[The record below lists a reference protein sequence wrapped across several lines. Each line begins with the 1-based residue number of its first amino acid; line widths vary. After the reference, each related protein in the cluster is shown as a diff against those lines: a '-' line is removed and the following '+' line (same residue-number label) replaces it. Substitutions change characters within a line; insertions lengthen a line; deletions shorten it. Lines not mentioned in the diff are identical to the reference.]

1 MGKRNL
7 EALRQKHQSKFK
19 KAQTKK
25 PADSQPSFLSKWTT
39 KEDQDIKPSAGLQ
52 EAQGGAEENQ
62 AHPSGLSRPKVVFPI
77 DSSSNEP
84 SAVSSI
90 EDKNGYEAKT
100 SPQDQPVFS
109 EQLEGARQVK
119 EPLSLLSQN
128 LLELKQRELKRLISS
143 LESLKAKKQNQVL
156 RGNQASQPMS
166 GLVTE
171 AKQTKL
177 SPRISSNELARE
189 IDKVEFKKKKLGFF
203 SKIWVMVL
211 SSLGIMAFLADA
223 GRAWL
228 EMEKVK
234 DKEKAAD
241 ISLMLDSYRKDQ
253 DLKSDNRPEWIA
265 KKEEYQF
272 HISYDDVT
280 SLFSDFTSSVPNLTK
295 VDEVVAKLGK
305 AESGR
310 KTTNQNNLIKTID
323 LNYSQAGTEAKVS
336 LSFQSYFGP
345 SETPKLQSLKCAHLS
360 SAQLSNR
367 NAQLTRQDL
376 AGIENGK
383 TYQEIVS
390 QLGLPER
397 LDWNGGILGNATLSI
412 YYRLE
417 DGQEAGFS
425 FENNKSQSYQL
436 TDSSG
441 LGNEAG
447 DAGAQ

>member
-25 PADSQPSFLSKWTT
+25 PANSQPSFLSKWKT
-39 KEDQDIKPSAGLQ
+39 KEDKHIKPSAGLQ
-52 EAQGGAEENQ
+52 EAQGRPEENQ
-62 AHPSGLSRPKVVFPI
+62 PRPSVSSPSKVAFPI
-77 DSSSNEP
+77 ESSSNEL

-90 EDKNGYEAKT
+90 EDKTGYGAKP

-109 EQLEGARQVK
+109 EQLEGAQQVK

-156 RGNQASQPMS
+156 GGNQASQPVS
-166 GLVTE
+166 GLVE
-171 AKQTKL
+171 PKQTKL

-189 IDKVEFKKKKLGFF
+189 IDKVEFKKKKLGIF
-203 SKIWVMVL
+203 SKIWVVIL
-211 SSLGIMAFLADA
+211 FVLGIIASMYDIVEQWKKNDDLK
-223 GRAWL
+223 R
-228 EMEKVK
+228 ME
-234 DKEKAAD
+234 EAAA
-241 ISLMLDSYRKDQ
+241 ISRMLDSYIKDQ
-253 DLKSDNRPEWIA
+253 DLKSANRPEWIA
-265 KKEEYQF
+265 KKEKYQF

-305 AESGR
+305 AESG
-310 KTTNQNNLIKTID
+310 KEIDQDDPIKTID
-323 LNYSQAGTEAKVS
+323 LDYSQAGTEAKVS
-336 LSFQSYFGP
+336 LSFKSHFGS

-360 SAQLSNR
+360 SAHLPNR
-367 NAQLTRQDL
+367 NAQLTRQEL
-376 AGIENGK
+376 TGIEKGK

-397 LDWNGGILGNATLSI
+397 LDWNGGIFGNATLSI

-417 DGQEAGFS
+417 DGQEVGFS

-436 TDSSG
+436 TESSG

-447 DAGAQ
+447 DTGAQ

>member
-19 KAQTKK
+19 KSQTKK
-25 PADSQPSFLSKWTT
+25 PANSQPFFLSKWKT
-39 KEDQDIKPSAGLQ
+39 KGDQHIKSSTGLQ
-52 EAQGGAEENQ
+52 EAQGSPEENQ
-62 AHPSGLSRPKVVFPI
+62 ARPSVSSPSKVAFPI
-77 DSSSNEP
+77 ESSSNEP

-109 EQLEGARQVK
+109 EQLAGVQQVK

-143 LESLKAKKQNQVL
+143 LESLKAKKQNQVF
-156 RGNQASQPMS
+156 RGNQVSQSMS
-166 GLVTE
+166 GLITE

-189 IDKVEFKKKKLGFF
+189 IDKVEFKKKKLGIF
-203 SKIWVMVL
+203 SKIWMVIL
-211 SSLGIMAFLADA
+211 FVLGIIASMYSIVEQWKKNDDLK
-223 GRAWL
+223 R
-228 EMEKVK
+228 ME
-234 DKEKAAD
+234 EAAA
-241 ISLMLDSYRKDQ
+241 ISRMLDSYIKDQ
-253 DLKSDNRPEWIA
+253 DLKSANRPEWIA
-265 KKEEYQF
+265 KKEKYQF

-280 SLFSDFTSSVPNLTK
+280 SLFSDFTSSVPNLTT

-305 AESGR
+305 AESG
-310 KTTNQNNLIKTID
+310 KEIDQDDPIKTID
-323 LNYSQAGTEAKVS
+323 LDYSQAGTEAKVS
-336 LSFQSYFGP
+336 LSFKSHFGS

-360 SAQLSNR
+360 SAHLPNR
-367 NAQLTRQDL
+367 NAQLTRQEL
-376 AGIENGK
+376 TGIEKGK

-397 LDWNGGILGNATLSI
+397 LDWNGGIFGNATLSI

-417 DGQEAGFS
+417 DGQEVGFS

-436 TDSSG
+436 TESSG

-447 DAGAQ
+447 DTGAQ

>member
-25 PADSQPSFLSKWTT
+25 KADNQPSFLSKWKT
-39 KEDQDIKPSAGLQ
+39 KEDQDIKPSAGFQ

-62 AHPSGLSRPKVVFPI
+62 ARPSGSSPSKEVFPI
-77 DSSSNEP
+77 ESSSNEP

-90 EDKNGYEAKT
+90 EDKNGYGAKP

-109 EQLEGARQVK
+109 EQLEGAQQVK

-143 LESLKAKKQNQVL
+143 LESLKANKQNQVL
-156 RGNQASQPMS
+156 GGNQASQPVS
-166 GLVTE
+166 DLVTE
-171 AKQTKL
+171 PKQTKL
-177 SPRISSNELARE
+177 SPRISSNKLARE

-280 SLFSDFTSSVPNLTK
+280 SLFSDFTSSVPNLTT

-305 AESGR
+305 AESG
-310 KTTNQNNLIKTID
+310 KEMEQGDLIKTIALD
-323 LNYSQAGTEAKVS
+323 YSQAGTEAKVN
-336 LSFQSYFGP
+336 LSFKSYFGP
-345 SETPKLQSLKCAHLS
+345 SETPKFQSLKCAHLS
-360 SAQLSNR
+360 SAHLPNR
-367 NAQLTRQDL
+367 NAQLTRQEL
-376 AGIENGK
+376 AGIEKGK

-417 DGQEAGFS
+417 DGQEVGFS

>member
-25 PADSQPSFLSKWTT
+25 PANSQSSFLSKWKT
-39 KEDQDIKPSAGLQ
+39 KEDKHIKPSAGLK
-52 EAQGGAEENQ
+52 EVQGGPKEN
-62 AHPSGLSRPKVVFPI
+62 HPRPSVSSPSKVVFPI
-77 DSSSNEP
+77 ESSSNEP

-90 EDKNGYEAKT
+90 EDKTGYGAKT
-100 SPQDQPVFS
+100 SPQDQPVFP
-109 EQLEGARQVK
+109 EQLAGAQQVK

-143 LESLKAKKQNQVL
+143 LESLKANKQNQVL
-156 RGNQASQPMS
+156 GGNQASQPVS
-166 GLVTE
+166 DLVTE
-171 AKQTKL
+171 PKQTKL

-203 SKIWVMVL
+203 SKIWVMLL

-253 DLKSDNRPEWIA
+253 DLKSANRPEWIA

-280 SLFSDFTSSVPNLTK
+280 ALFSDFTSSVPNLTT

-305 AESGR
+305 AESG
-310 KTTNQNNLIKTID
+310 KEIDQDDPIKTIALD
-323 LNYSQAGTEAKVS
+323 YSQAGTEAKVS
-336 LSFQSYFGP
+336 LSFKSYFGS

-360 SAQLSNR
+360 SAHLPNR
-367 NAQLTRQDL
+367 NAQLTRQEL
-376 AGIENGK
+376 TGIEKGK

-397 LDWNGGILGNATLSI
+397 LDWNGGIFGNAALSI

-417 DGQEAGFS
+417 DGQEVGFS

-436 TDSSG
+436 TESSG

-447 DAGAQ
+447 DAGAH

>member
-25 PADSQPSFLSKWTT
+25 PANSQSSFLSKWKT
-39 KEDQDIKPSAGLQ
+39 KEDKHIKSSTGLQ
-52 EAQGGAEENQ
+52 EAQGSPEENQ
-62 AHPSGLSRPKVVFPI
+62 ARPSVSSPSKVAFPI
-77 DSSSNEP
+77 ESSSNEP

-90 EDKNGYEAKT
+90 EDKNGYGAKT
-100 SPQDQPVFS
+100 SSQDQPVFP
-109 EQLEGARQVK
+109 EQLEGVQQVK

-143 LESLKAKKQNQVL
+143 LESLKAKKGNQV
-156 RGNQASQPMS
+156 SQSMS
-166 GLVTE
+166 GLITE

-189 IDKVEFKKKKLGFF
+189 IDKVEFKKKKLGIF
-203 SKIWVMVL
+203 SKIWMVIL
-211 SSLGIMAFLADA
+211 FVLGIIASMYSIVEQWKKNADLK
-223 GRAWL
+223 R
-228 EMEKVK
+228 ME
-234 DKEKAAD
+234 EAAA
-241 ISLMLDSYRKDQ
+241 ISRMLDSYGKDQ

-272 HISYDDVT
+272 HITYDDIT

-310 KTTNQNNLIKTID
+310 ETNQDDLIKTID
-323 LNYSQAGTEAKVS
+323 LNYSQAGTEAKVN
-336 LSFQSYFGP
+336 LSFKSYLGP
-345 SETPKLQSLKCAHLS
+345 SETLKLESLKCTHLS
-360 SAQLSNR
+360 SAQLPNR

-376 AGIENGK
+376 SGIEKGK

-397 LDWNGGILGNATLSI
+397 LDWHGGILGNATLSI

-417 DGQEAGFS
+417 DGKEVGFS
-425 FENNKSQSYQL
+425 FEKDDTQSYRL
-436 TDSSG
+436 KNSSG
-441 LGNEAG
+441 VASEAG
-447 DAGAQ
+447 DVGAQ

>member
-25 PADSQPSFLSKWTT
+25 PANSQSSFLSKWKT
-39 KEDQDIKPSAGLQ
+39 KEDQYIKPSAKLQ
-52 EAQGGAEENQ
+52 EAQRGAEENQ
-62 AHPSGLSRPKVVFPI
+62 PRPSGSSPSKVVFPI
-77 DSSSNEP
+77 ESSSNEL
-84 SAVSSI
+84 SDISSI
-90 EDKNGYEAKT
+90 EDKTGYGAKP
-100 SPQDQPVFS
+100 SSQDQPVFS
-109 EQLEGARQVK
+109 EQLEGAQQVK

-189 IDKVEFKKKKLGFF
+189 TDKVEFRKKKRGIF
-203 SKIWVMVL
+203 SKIRVMLL
-211 SSLGIMAFLADA
+211 SSLGIIASMYSIVEQWKKNDDIK
-223 GRAWL
+223 R
-228 EMEKVK
+228 ME
-234 DKEKAAD
+234 EAAA
-241 ISLMLDSYRKDQ
+241 ISRMLDSYDKYQ

-272 HISYDDVT
+272 HITYDDIT
-280 SLFSDFTSSVPNLTK
+280 SLFSDFTSSVPNLTR

-310 KTTNQNNLIKTID
+310 ETNQDDLIKTID
-323 LNYSQAGTEAKVS
+323 LNYSQAGTEAKVN
-336 LSFQSYFGP
+336 LSFKSYLGP
-345 SETPKLQSLKCAHLS
+345 SETLKLESLKCTHLS
-360 SAQLSNR
+360 STQLPNR

-376 AGIENGK
+376 SGIGKGK

-397 LDWNGGILGNATLSI
+397 LDWHGGILSYTTLSI
-412 YYRLE
+412 SYRLE
-417 DGQEAGFS
+417 DGQEVSFS
-425 FENNKSQSYQL
+425 FEKDDTQSYRL
-436 TDSSG
+436 KDSSG
-441 LGNEAG
+441 LESEAG
-447 DAGAQ
+447 EAGA

>member
-19 KAQTKK
+19 KSQTKK
-25 PADSQPSFLSKWTT
+25 PANSQPFFLSKWKT
-39 KEDQDIKPSAGLQ
+39 KGDQHIKSSTGLQ
-52 EAQGGAEENQ
+52 EAQGSPEENQ
-62 AHPSGLSRPKVVFPI
+62 ARPSVSSPSKVAFPI
-77 DSSSNEP
+77 ESSSNEP

-90 EDKNGYEAKT
+90 EDKNGYGAKT
-100 SPQDQPVFS
+100 SSQDQPVFS
-109 EQLEGARQVK
+109 EQLEGVQQVK

-143 LESLKAKKQNQVL
+143 LESLKAKKQNQVF
-156 RGNQASQPMS
+156 RGNQVSQSMS
-166 GLVTE
+166 GLITE

-189 IDKVEFKKKKLGFF
+189 IDKVEFKKKKRGFF

-211 SSLGIMAFLADA
+211 SSLGIMTFLAET
-223 GRAWL
+223 GMTWL

-241 ISLMLDSYRKDQ
+241 ISLMLDSYDKYQ

-272 HISYDDVT
+272 HITYDDIT

-310 KTTNQNNLIKTID
+310 ETNQNDLIKTID
-323 LNYSQAGTEAKVS
+323 LNYSQAGTEAKVN
-336 LSFQSYFGP
+336 LSFKSYLGP
-345 SETPKLQSLKCAHLS
+345 SETPKLESLKCTHLS
-360 SAQLSNR
+360 SAHLPNR
-367 NAQLTRQDL
+367 NAQLTRQEL
-376 AGIENGK
+376 AGMEKGK

-397 LDWNGGILGNATLSI
+397 LDWHGGILGNATLSI

-417 DGQEAGFS
+417 DGQEVGFS
-425 FENNKSQSYQL
+425 FENNKSQNYQL
-436 TDSSG
+436 TESSG
-441 LGNEAG
+441 LESEAG
-447 DAGAQ
+447 DAGA

>member
-19 KAQTKK
+19 NAQTKK
-25 PADSQPSFLSKWTT
+25 PADSHSSFLSKWKT

-52 EAQGGAEENQ
+52 EAQRGAEENQ
-62 AHPSGLSRPKVVFPI
+62 ARPSGSSPSKVVFPI

-90 EDKNGYEAKT
+90 EDKNDYGAKT
-100 SPQDQPVFS
+100 SSQDQPMFS
-109 EQLEGARQVK
+109 EQLAGAQQVK

-143 LESLKAKKQNQVL
+143 LESLKAKKQNKVL
-156 RGNQASQPMS
+156 RVNQASQPMS
-166 GLVTE
+166 GLITE

-189 IDKVEFKKKKLGFF
+189 LDKVEFKKKKIGIF
-203 SKIWVMVL
+203 SRIWMVIL
-211 SSLGIMAFLADA
+211 SSLGIMTFLANA
-223 GRAWL
+223 GITWL

-234 DKEKAAD
+234 DKEKAAA
-241 ISLMLDSYRKDQ
+241 ISRMLDSYGKDQ

-272 HISYDDVT
+272 HITYDDIT

-310 KTTNQNNLIKTID
+310 ETNQDDLIKTID

-336 LSFQSYFGP
+336 LSFKSHFGS
-345 SETPKLQSLKCAHLS
+345 SETPKLQSLKCTHLS
-360 SAQLSNR
+360 SAQLPNR

-376 AGIENGK
+376 SGIENGK

-397 LDWNGGILGNATLSI
+397 LDWNGGILSYTTLSI
-412 YYRLE
+412 SYRLE
-417 DGQEAGFS
+417 DGQEVSFS
-425 FENNKSQSYQL
+425 FEKDDTQSYRL
-436 TDSSG
+436 KDSSG
-441 LGNEAG
+441 LASEAG
-447 DAGAQ
+447 EAGA

>member
-25 PADSQPSFLSKWTT
+25 PANSQPSFLSKWKT
-39 KEDQDIKPSAGLQ
+39 KEDKHIKPSAKLQ
-52 EAQGGAEENQ
+52 EAQRGAEENQ
-62 AHPSGLSRPKVVFPI
+62 PRPSGSSPSKVVFPI
-77 DSSSNEP
+77 ESSGNEP

-90 EDKNGYEAKT
+90 EDKTGYGAKP

-109 EQLEGARQVK
+109 EQLEGAQQVK

-156 RGNQASQPMS
+156 GGNQTSQPVA
-166 GLVTE
+166 GLVE
-171 AKQTKL
+171 PKQTKL

-189 IDKVEFKKKKLGFF
+189 TDKVEFRKKKRGIF
-203 SKIWVMVL
+203 SKIRVMLL
-211 SSLGIMAFLADA
+211 SSLGIIASMYSIVEQWKKNDDIK
-223 GRAWL
+223 R
-228 EMEKVK
+228 ME
-234 DKEKAAD
+234 EAAA
-241 ISLMLDSYRKDQ
+241 ISRMLDSYGKDQ

-272 HISYDDVT
+272 HITYDDIT
-280 SLFSDFTSSVPNLTK
+280 SLFSDFTSSVPNLTR

-310 KTTNQNNLIKTID
+310 ETNQDDLIKTID
-323 LNYSQAGTEAKVS
+323 LNYSQAGTEAKVN
-336 LSFQSYFGP
+336 LSFKSYLGP
-345 SETPKLQSLKCAHLS
+345 SETPKLESLKCTHLS
-360 SAQLSNR
+360 STQLPNR

-376 AGIENGK
+376 SGIGKGK

-397 LDWNGGILGNATLSI
+397 LDWHGGILSNATLPI

-417 DGQEAGFS
+417 DGQKVGFS
-425 FENNKSQSYQL
+425 FKNKNSQSYQL
-436 TDSSG
+436 TESLG
-441 LGNEAG
+441 LESEAG

>member
-25 PADSQPSFLSKWTT
+25 PANSQPSFLSKWKT
-39 KEDQDIKPSAGLQ
+39 KEDKHIKPSAKLQ
-52 EAQGGAEENQ
+52 EAQRGAEENQ
-62 AHPSGLSRPKVVFPI
+62 PRPSGSSPSKVVFPI
-77 DSSSNEP
+77 ESSGNEP

-90 EDKNGYEAKT
+90 EDKTGYGAKP

-109 EQLEGARQVK
+109 EQLEGAQQVK

-156 RGNQASQPMS
+156 GGNQTSQPVA
-166 GLVTE
+166 GLVE
-171 AKQTKL
+171 PKQTKL

-189 IDKVEFKKKKLGFF
+189 TDKVEFRKKKRGIF
-203 SKIWVMVL
+203 SKIRVMLL
-211 SSLGIMAFLADA
+211 SSLGIMAFLADV

-272 HISYDDVT
+272 HTSYDDVT
-280 SLFSDFTSSVPNLTK
+280 SLFSDFTSSVPNLTT

-305 AESGR
+305 AESG
-310 KTTNQNNLIKTID
+310 KEMEQDDLIKTIALD
-323 LNYSQAGTEAKVS
+323 YSQAGTEAKVN
-336 LSFQSYFGP
+336 LSFKSYFGP

-360 SAQLSNR
+360 SAHLPNR
-367 NAQLTRQDL
+367 NAQLTRQEL
-376 AGIENGK
+376 AGIEKGK

-397 LDWNGGILGNATLSI
+397 LDWNGGIFGNATLSI
-412 YYRLE
+412 YYHLE
-417 DGQEAGFS
+417 DGQEVGFS
-425 FENNKSQSYQL
+425 FENNNSQSYRL
-436 TDSSG
+436 TESSG
-441 LGNEAG
+441 LGSEAG

>member
-25 PADSQPSFLSKWTT
+25 PANSQSSFLSKWKT
-39 KEDQDIKPSAGLQ
+39 KEDKHIKPSAGLK
-52 EAQGGAEENQ
+52 EVQGGPKGN
-62 AHPSGLSRPKVVFPI
+62 HPRPSVSPPSKAAFPI
-77 DSSSNEP
+77 ESSSNEP
-84 SAVSSI
+84 SAVFSI
-90 EDKNGYEAKT
+90 EVKTKT
-100 SPQDQPVFS
+100 SSQDQPVFP
-109 EQLEGARQVK
+109 EQLEGAQQVK
-119 EPLSLLSQN
+119 EPLSQN
-128 LLELKQRELKRLISS
+128 LLEVEQRELKRLISS

-156 RGNQASQPMS
+156 GGNQASQPVS
-166 GLVTE
+166 GLVE
-171 AKQTKL
+171 PKQTKL

-211 SSLGIMAFLADA
+211 SSLGILTFLAEA
-223 GRAWL
+223 GKTWL

-234 DKEKAAD
+234 DKEKAAA
-241 ISLMLDSYRKDQ
+241 ISRMLDSYGKDQ

-280 SLFSDFTSSVPNLTK
+280 SLFSDFTSSVPNLTT

-305 AESGR
+305 AESG
-310 KTTNQNNLIKTID
+310 KEMEQDDLIKTIALD
-323 LNYSQAGTEAKVS
+323 YSQAGTEAKVK
-336 LSFQSYFGP
+336 LSFKSYLGP
-345 SETPKLQSLKCAHLS
+345 SETLKLESLKCTHLS
-360 SAQLSNR
+360 SAHLPNR

-376 AGIENGK
+376 SGIEKGK

-397 LDWNGGILGNATLSI
+397 LDWHGGILGNATLSI

-417 DGQEAGFS
+417 DGQEVGFS
-425 FENNKSQSYQL
+425 FEKDDTQSYRL
-436 TDSSG
+436 KDSSG
-441 LGNEAG
+441 LGSEAG

>member
-25 PADSQPSFLSKWTT
+25 PANSQSSFLSKWKT
-39 KEDQDIKPSAGLQ
+39 KEDQYIKPSAKLQ
-52 EAQGGAEENQ
+52 DAQRGAEENQ
-62 AHPSGLSRPKVVFPI
+62 PRPSGSSPSKVVFPI
-77 DSSSNEP
+77 ESSSNEL
-84 SAVSSI
+84 SDISSI
-90 EDKNGYEAKT
+90 EDKTGYGAKP
-100 SPQDQPVFS
+100 SSQDQPVFS
-109 EQLEGARQVK
+109 EQLEGAQQVK

-189 IDKVEFKKKKLGFF
+189 TDKVEFRKKKRGIF
-203 SKIWVMVL
+203 SKIRVMLL
-211 SSLGIMAFLADA
+211 SSLGIIASMYSIVEQWKKNDDIK
-223 GRAWL
+223 R
-228 EMEKVK
+228 ME
-234 DKEKAAD
+234 EAAA
-241 ISLMLDSYRKDQ
+241 ISRMLDSYGKDQ

-280 SLFSDFTSSVPNLTK
+280 SLFSDFTSSVPNLTT

-305 AESGR
+305 AESG
-310 KTTNQNNLIKTID
+310 KEMEQDDLIKTIALD
-323 LNYSQAGTEAKVS
+323 YSQAGTEAKVK
-336 LSFQSYFGP
+336 LSFKSYLGP
-345 SETPKLQSLKCAHLS
+345 SETLKLESLKCTHLS
-360 SAQLSNR
+360 SAHLPNR

-376 AGIENGK
+376 SGIEKGK

-397 LDWNGGILGNATLSI
+397 LDWHGGILSYTTLSI
-412 YYRLE
+412 SYRLE
-417 DGQEAGFS
+417 DGQEVSFS
-425 FENNKSQSYQL
+425 FEKDDTQSYRL
-436 TDSSG
+436 KDSSG
-441 LGNEAG
+441 LASEAG
-447 DAGAQ
+447 EASAQ

>member
-25 PADSQPSFLSKWTT
+25 PANSQSSFLSKWKT
-39 KEDQDIKPSAGLQ
+39 KEDKHIKSSAGLQ
-52 EAQGGAEENQ
+52 EAQGSPEENQ
-62 AHPSGLSRPKVVFPI
+62 ARPSVSSPSKAAFSI
-77 DSSSNEP
+77 ESSSNEP

-90 EDKNGYEAKT
+90 ENKNGYEAKT

-109 EQLEGARQVK
+109 EPLAGVQQAK

-128 LLELKQRELKRLISS
+128 LLELKQRDLKRLISS
-143 LESLKAKKQNQVL
+143 LESLKAKKQNQLL
-156 RGNQASQPMS
+156 RGNQAIQPMS

-189 IDKVEFKKKKLGFF
+189 TDKVEFRKKKRGIF
-203 SKIWVMVL
+203 SKIRVMLL
-211 SSLGIMAFLADA
+211 SSLGIIASMYSIVEQWKKNDDIK
-223 GRAWL
+223 R
-228 EMEKVK
+228 ME
-234 DKEKAAD
+234 EAAA
-241 ISLMLDSYRKDQ
+241 ISRMLDSYGKNQ
-253 DLKSDNRPEWIA
+253 DLKSANRPEWIA

-272 HISYDDVT
+272 HITYDDVT

-310 KTTNQNNLIKTID
+310 ETNQGDLIKTIA
-323 LNYSQAGTEAKVS
+323 LNYSQAGTEAKVN
-336 LSFQSYFGP
+336 LSFKSYLGP
-345 SETPKLQSLKCAHLS
+345 SETLKLESLKCTHLS
-360 SAQLSNR
+360 SAQLPNR

-376 AGIENGK
+376 SGIEKGK
-383 TYQEIVS
+383 TYKEIVS

-397 LDWNGGILGNATLSI
+397 LDWHGGILSYTTLSI
-412 YYRLE
+412 SYRLE
-417 DGQEAGFS
+417 DGQEVSFS
-425 FENNKSQSYQL
+425 FEKDDTQSYRL
-436 TDSSG
+436 KDSSG
-441 LGNEAG
+441 LESEAG
-447 DAGAQ
+447 EAGA

>member
-25 PADSQPSFLSKWTT
+25 PANSQSSFLSKWKT
-39 KEDQDIKPSAGLQ
+39 KEDQYIKPSAKLQ
-52 EAQGGAEENQ
+52 EAQRGAEENQ
-62 AHPSGLSRPKVVFPI
+62 PRPSGSSPSKVVFPI
-77 DSSSNEP
+77 ESSSNEL
-84 SAVSSI
+84 SDISSI
-90 EDKNGYEAKT
+90 EDKTGYGAKP
-100 SPQDQPVFS
+100 SSQDQPVFS
-109 EQLEGARQVK
+109 EQLEGAQQVK

-189 IDKVEFKKKKLGFF
+189 TDKVEFRKKKRGIF
-203 SKIWVMVL
+203 SKIRVMLL
-211 SSLGIMAFLADA
+211 SSLGIIASMYSIVEQWKKNADLK
-223 GRAWL
+223 R
-228 EMEKVK
+228 ME
-234 DKEKAAD
+234 EAAD

-272 HISYDDVT
+272 HITYDDIT

-310 KTTNQNNLIKTID
+310 ETNQDDLIKTID
-323 LNYSQAGTEAKVS
+323 LNYSQAGTEAKVN
-336 LSFQSYFGP
+336 LSFKSYLGP
-345 SETPKLQSLKCAHLS
+345 SETLKLESLKCTHLS
-360 SAQLSNR
+360 SAQLPNR

-376 AGIENGK
+376 SGIEKGK

-397 LDWNGGILGNATLSI
+397 LDWHGGILSYTTLSI
-412 YYRLE
+412 SYRLE
-417 DGQEAGFS
+417 DGQEVSFS
-425 FENNKSQSYQL
+425 FEKDDTQSYRL
-436 TDSSG
+436 KDSSG
-441 LGNEAG
+441 LASEAG
-447 DAGAQ
+447 DAGAR

>member
-25 PADSQPSFLSKWTT
+25 PANSQSSFLSKWKT
-39 KEDQDIKPSAGLQ
+39 KEDKHIKPSAGLK
-52 EAQGGAEENQ
+52 EVQGGPKEN
-62 AHPSGLSRPKVVFPI
+62 HPRPSVSSPSKAAFPI
-77 DSSSNEP
+77 ESSSNEP
-84 SAVSSI
+84 SAVFSI
-90 EDKNGYEAKT
+90 EDKTGYGTKINY
-100 SPQDQPVFS
+100 QDQPVFS
-109 EQLEGARQVK
+109 EQLEGAQQVK
-119 EPLSLLSQN
+119 EPLSQN
-128 LLELKQRELKRLISS
+128 LLEVEQRELKRLISS

-156 RGNQASQPMS
+156 GGNQASQPVS
-166 GLVTE
+166 GLVE
-171 AKQTKL
+171 PKQTKL

-203 SKIWVMVL
+203 SKIWVKVL

-253 DLKSDNRPEWIA
+253 DLKSANRPEWIA

-280 SLFSDFTSSVPNLTK
+280 SLFSDFTSSVPNLTT

-305 AESGR
+305 AESG
-310 KTTNQNNLIKTID
+310 KEIDQDDPIKTIALD
-323 LNYSQAGTEAKVS
+323 YSQEGTGAKVS
-336 LSFQSYFGP
+336 LSFKSHFGS

-360 SAQLSNR
+360 SAHLPNR
-367 NAQLTRQDL
+367 NAQLTRQEL
-376 AGIENGK
+376 AGIEKGK

>member
-25 PADSQPSFLSKWTT
+25 PANSQSSFLSKWKT
-39 KEDQDIKPSAGLQ
+39 KEDQYIKPSAKLQ
-52 EAQGGAEENQ
+52 EAQRGAEENQ
-62 AHPSGLSRPKVVFPI
+62 PRPSGSSPSKVVFPI
-77 DSSSNEP
+77 ESSSNEL
-84 SAVSSI
+84 SDISSI
-90 EDKNGYEAKT
+90 EDKTGYGAKP
-100 SPQDQPVFS
+100 SSQDQPVFS
-109 EQLEGARQVK
+109 EQLEGAQQVK

-189 IDKVEFKKKKLGFF
+189 TDKVEFRKKKRGIF
-203 SKIWVMVL
+203 SKIRVMLL
-211 SSLGIMAFLADA
+211 SSLGIIASMYSIVEQWKKNDDIK
-223 GRAWL
+223 R
-228 EMEKVK
+228 ME
-234 DKEKAAD
+234 EAAA
-241 ISLMLDSYRKDQ
+241 ISRMLDSYGKDQ

-272 HISYDDVT
+272 HITYDDIT
-280 SLFSDFTSSVPNLTK
+280 SLFLDFTSSVPNLTK

-310 KTTNQNNLIKTID
+310 ETNQDDLIKTID
-323 LNYSQAGTEAKVS
+323 LNYSQAGTEAKVN
-336 LSFQSYFGP
+336 LSFKSYLGP
-345 SETPKLQSLKCAHLS
+345 SETLKLESLKCTHLS
-360 SAQLSNR
+360 SAQLPNR

-376 AGIENGK
+376 SGIEKGK

-397 LDWNGGILGNATLSI
+397 LDWHGGILSYTTLSI
-412 YYRLE
+412 SYRLE
-417 DGQEAGFS
+417 DGQEVSFS
-425 FENNKSQSYQL
+425 FEKDDTQSYRL
-436 TDSSG
+436 KDSSG
-441 LGNEAG
+441 LASEAG
-447 DAGAQ
+447 DAGAR

>member
-25 PADSQPSFLSKWTT
+25 PANSQSSFLSKWKT
-39 KEDQDIKPSAGLQ
+39 KEDKHIKPSAGLQ
-52 EAQGGAEENQ
+52 EAQGGQKEN
-62 AHPSGLSRPKVVFPI
+62 HPRPSGLSPSKAAFPI
-77 DSSSNEP
+77 ESSSNEP

-90 EDKNGYEAKT
+90 EVKTKT
-100 SPQDQPVFS
+100 SSQDQPVFP
-109 EQLEGARQVK
+109 EQLEGAQQVK

-143 LESLKAKKQNQVL
+143 LESLKANKQNQVL
-156 RGNQASQPMS
+156 GGNQARQ
-166 GLVTE
+166 LVSALVAE
-171 AKQTKL
+171 PKQTKL
-177 SPRISSNELARE
+177 SPRISSNELTRE
-189 IDKVEFKKKKLGFF
+189 VDKVEFKKKKLGFF

-228 EMEKVK
+228 EMEEVK

-253 DLKSDNRPEWIA
+253 DLKSANRPEWIA

-272 HISYDDVT
+272 HITYDDIT
-280 SLFSDFTSSVPNLTK
+280 SLFSDFTSSVPNLTT

-305 AESGR
+305 AESG
-310 KTTNQNNLIKTID
+310 KEIDQDDPIKTIALD
-323 LNYSQAGTEAKVS
+323 YSQVGTEAKVI
-336 LSFQSYFGP
+336 LSFKSYFGS

-360 SAQLSNR
+360 SAHLPNR
-367 NAQLTRQDL
+367 NAQLTRQEL
-376 AGIENGK
+376 AGIEKGK

-390 QLGLPER
+390 QLGLPEH
-397 LDWNGGILGNATLSI
+397 LDWNGGIFGNATLSI

-417 DGQEAGFS
+417 DGQEVGFS
-425 FENNKSQSYQL
+425 FEKDDTQSYRL
-436 TDSSG
+436 KDSSG
-441 LGNEAG
+441 LGSEAG
-447 DAGAQ
+447 DTGAQ

>member
-7 EALRQKHQSKFK
+7 EALRQEHQSKFK

-25 PADSQPSFLSKWTT
+25 PANSQPSFLSKWKT
-39 KEDQDIKPSAGLQ
+39 KEDKHIKPSAGLK
-52 EAQGGAEENQ
+52 EAQEIPEENQ
-62 AHPSGLSRPKVVFPI
+62 PRPSVSSPSKAAFPI
-77 DSSSNEP
+77 ESSSNEP
-84 SAVSSI
+84 SAVSLI
-90 EDKNGYEAKT
+90 EDKNSYGTKIN
-100 SPQDQPVFS
+100 SQDQPVFS
-109 EQLEGARQVK
+109 EQLEGAQQVK

-128 LLELKQRELKRLISS
+128 LLELKQRELKHLISG

-156 RGNQASQPMS
+156 GGNQASQPVS
-166 GLVTE
+166 GLVE
-171 AKQTKL
+171 PKQTKL

-189 IDKVEFKKKKLGFF
+189 IDKVEFKKKKRGFF
-203 SKIWVMVL
+203 SKIWMMVL

-265 KKEEYQF
+265 KKEKYQF

-280 SLFSDFTSSVPNLTK
+280 SLFSDFTSSVPNLTT

-305 AESGR
+305 AESG
-310 KTTNQNNLIKTID
+310 KEIDQDDPIKTIALD
-323 LNYSQAGTEAKVS
+323 YSQAGTEAKVN
-336 LSFQSYFGP
+336 LSFKSHFGS
-345 SETPKLQSLKCAHLS
+345 SETPKLQSLKCTHLS
-360 SAQLSNR
+360 SAHLPNR
-367 NAQLTRQDL
+367 NVQLTRQEF
-376 AGIENGK
+376 AGIEKGK
-383 TYQEIVS
+383 AYQEIVS

-397 LDWNGGILGNATLSI
+397 LDWNGGIFGNATLSI

-417 DGQEAGFS
+417 NGQEVGFS
-425 FENNKSQSYQL
+425 FENKNSQSYQL
-436 TDSSG
+436 TESSG

>member
-19 KAQTKK
+19 NAQTKK
-25 PADSQPSFLSKWTT
+25 PADSHSSFLSKWKT

-52 EAQGGAEENQ
+52 EAQREAEENQ
-62 AHPSGLSRPKVVFPI
+62 ARPSGSSPSKVVFPI
-77 DSSSNEP
+77 ESSSNEP

-90 EDKNGYEAKT
+90 EDKNGYGAKT
-100 SPQDQPVFS
+100 SSQDQPVFS
-109 EQLEGARQVK
+109 EQLAGVQQVK
-119 EPLSLLSQN
+119 ESLSLLSQN
-128 LLELKQRELKRLISS
+128 LFELKQRELKHLISS

-166 GLVTE
+166 GLITE

-203 SKIWVMVL
+203 SKIWVKVL
-211 SSLGIMAFLADA
+211 SSLGIMAFLANA
-223 GRAWL
+223 GITWL

-241 ISLMLDSYRKDQ
+241 ISLMLNSYRKDQ
-253 DLKSDNRPEWIA
+253 NLKSANRPEWIA

-272 HISYDDVT
+272 HITYDDIT

-310 KTTNQNNLIKTID
+310 ETNQDDLIKTID
-323 LNYSQAGTEAKVS
+323 LNYSQAGTEAKVN
-336 LSFQSYFGP
+336 LSFKSYLGP
-345 SETPKLQSLKCAHLS
+345 SETPKLESLKCTHLS
-360 SAQLSNR
+360 SAQLPNR

-376 AGIENGK
+376 SGIENGK
-383 TYQEIVS
+383 TYPEIVS

-397 LDWNGGILGNATLSI
+397 LDWHGGILGNATLSI

-417 DGQEAGFS
+417 DGKEVGFS
-425 FENNKSQSYQL
+425 FENNKSQNYQL
-436 TDSSG
+436 TESSG
-441 LGNEAG
+441 LESEAG
-447 DAGAQ
+447 AAGAQ

>member
-25 PADSQPSFLSKWTT
+25 PANSQSSFLSKWKT
-39 KEDQDIKPSAGLQ
+39 KEDQYIKPSAKLQ
-52 EAQGGAEENQ
+52 EAQRGAEENQ
-62 AHPSGLSRPKVVFPI
+62 PRPSGSSPSKVVFPI
-77 DSSSNEP
+77 ESSSNEL
-84 SAVSSI
+84 SDISSI
-90 EDKNGYEAKT
+90 EDKTGYGAKP
-100 SPQDQPVFS
+100 SSQDQPVFS
-109 EQLEGARQVK
+109 EQLEGAQQVK

-189 IDKVEFKKKKLGFF
+189 IDKVEFKKKKLGIF
-203 SKIWVMVL
+203 SKIWVVIL
-211 SSLGIMAFLADA
+211 FVLGIIASMYDIVEQWKKNDDLK
-223 GRAWL
+223 R
-228 EMEKVK
+228 ME
-234 DKEKAAD
+234 EAAA
-241 ISLMLDSYRKDQ
+241 ISRMLDSYIKDQ
-253 DLKSDNRPEWIA
+253 DLKSANRPEWIA
-265 KKEEYQF
+265 KKEKYQF

-280 SLFSDFTSSVPNLTK
+280 SLFSDFTSSVPNLTT

-305 AESGR
+305 AESG
-310 KTTNQNNLIKTID
+310 KEIDQDDPIKTID
-323 LNYSQAGTEAKVS
+323 LDYSQAGTEAKVS
-336 LSFQSYFGP
+336 LSFKSHFGS

-360 SAQLSNR
+360 SAHLPNR
-367 NAQLTRQDL
+367 NAQLTRQEL
-376 AGIENGK
+376 TGIEKGK

-397 LDWNGGILGNATLSI
+397 LDWNGGIFGNATLSI

-417 DGQEAGFS
+417 DGQEVGFS

-436 TDSSG
+436 TESSG

-447 DAGAQ
+447 DTGAQ

>member
-25 PADSQPSFLSKWTT
+25 PADSHSSFLSKWKT
-39 KEDQDIKPSAGLQ
+39 KEDQDIKPSAKLQ
-52 EAQGGAEENQ
+52 EAQRGAEENQ
-62 AHPSGLSRPKVVFPI
+62 ARPSGLSPSKVVFPI
-77 DSSSNEP
+77 ESSSNELFDI
-84 SAVSSI
+84 SSI
-90 EDKNGYEAKT
+90 EDKNGYGAKT

-109 EQLEGARQVK
+109 EQLAGVQQVK

-156 RGNQASQPMS
+156 RGNQASQPVS
-166 GLVTE
+166 GLVE
-171 AKQTKL
+171 PKQTKL

-189 IDKVEFKKKKLGFF
+189 IDKVEFKKKKRGIF
-203 SKIWVMVL
+203 SKIWVAILFV
-211 SSLGIMAFLADA
+211 LGIIASKYDIVEQWKKNDDLK
-223 GRAWL
+223 R
-228 EMEKVK
+228 ME
-234 DKEKAAD
+234 EAAA
-241 ISLMLDSYRKDQ
+241 ISRMLDSYDKYQ
-253 DLKSDNRPEWIA
+253 DLKSANRPEWIA

-272 HISYDDVT
+272 HITYDDIT

-310 KTTNQNNLIKTID
+310 ETNQDDLIKTID
-323 LNYSQAGTEAKVS
+323 LNYSQAGTEAKVN
-336 LSFQSYFGP
+336 LSFKSYLGP

-360 SAQLSNR
+360 SAQLPNR

-376 AGIENGK
+376 SGIEKGK

-397 LDWNGGILGNATLSI
+397 LDWNGGILGKATLSI
-412 YYRLE
+412 YYRLA
-417 DGQEAGFS
+417 DGQEVGFS
-425 FENNKSQSYQL
+425 FENNNSQSYQL
-436 TDSSG
+436 TESSG
-441 LGNEAG
+441 LANEAG
-447 DAGAQ
+447 EAGA

>member
-25 PADSQPSFLSKWTT
+25 PANSQSSFLSKWKT
-39 KEDQDIKPSAGLQ
+39 KEDQDIKPSAKLQ
-52 EAQGGAEENQ
+52 EAQEIPEENQ
-62 AHPSGLSRPKVVFPI
+62 ARPSDLSPSKAAFPI
-77 DSSSNEP
+77 ESSSNEP

-90 EDKNGYEAKT
+90 EVKTKT
-100 SPQDQPVFS
+100 SSQDQPVFP
-109 EQLEGARQVK
+109 EQLEGAQQVK
-119 EPLSLLSQN
+119 EPLSQN
-128 LLELKQRELKRLISS
+128 LLEVEQRELKRLISS

-156 RGNQASQPMS
+156 GGNQASQPVS
-166 GLVTE
+166 GLVE
-171 AKQTKL
+171 PKQTKL
-177 SPRISSNELARE
+177 SPRISSNELTRE
-189 IDKVEFKKKKLGFF
+189 VDKVEFKKKKLGFF

-211 SSLGIMAFLADA
+211 SSLGILTFLAEA
-223 GRAWL
+223 GKTWL

-253 DLKSDNRPEWIA
+253 DLKSANRPEWIA

-280 SLFSDFTSSVPNLTK
+280 SLFSDFTSSVPNLTT

-305 AESGR
+305 AESG
-310 KTTNQNNLIKTID
+310 KEIDQDDPIKTIALD
-323 LNYSQAGTEAKVS
+323 YSQAGTEAKVS
-336 LSFQSYFGP
+336 LSFKSHFGS

-360 SAQLSNR
+360 SAHLPNR
-367 NAQLTRQDL
+367 NAQLTRQEL
-376 AGIENGK
+376 AGIEKGK
-383 TYQEIVS
+383 AYQEIVN

-397 LDWNGGILGNATLSI
+397 LDWNGGIFGNATLSI

-417 DGQEAGFS
+417 DGQEVGFS

-436 TDSSG
+436 TESSG

>member
-7 EALRQKHQSKFK
+7 EALRQKHQSKFN

-25 PADSQPSFLSKWTT
+25 PANSQPSFLSKWKT
-39 KEDQDIKPSAGLQ
+39 KEDQDIKPSAKLQ
-52 EAQGGAEENQ
+52 EAQGGVEENQ
-62 AHPSGLSRPKVVFPI
+62 ARPSGLSPSKVVFPI
-77 DSSSNEP
+77 ESSSNEP

-90 EDKNGYEAKT
+90 EDKKGYGVKI
-100 SPQDQPVFS
+100 SSQDPAVFS
-109 EQLEGARQVK
+109 EQLEEVQQVK
-119 EPLSLLSQN
+119 EPLSQN

-143 LESLKAKKQNQVL
+143 LESLKTKKQNQVL
-156 RGNQASQPMS
+156 GGNQAGQRMS

-189 IDKVEFKKKKLGFF
+189 IDKVEFKKKKRGFF
-203 SKIWVMVL
+203 SKIWMMIL
-211 SSLGIMAFLADA
+211 FILGIIASMYDIVEQWKKNDDIK
-223 GRAWL
+223 R
-228 EMEKVK
+228 M
-234 DKEKAAD
+234 EKAAD
-241 ISLMLDSYRKDQ
+241 ISLMLDSYDKYQ
-253 DLKSDNRPEWIA
+253 DLKSTNRPEWIA

-272 HISYDDVT
+272 HITYDDIT

-310 KTTNQNNLIKTID
+310 ETNQDGPIKTID
-323 LNYSQAGTEAKVS
+323 LNYSQAGTEAKVN
-336 LSFQSYFGP
+336 LSFKSYLGP
-345 SETPKLQSLKCAHLS
+345 SETPKLESLKCTHLS
-360 SAQLSNR
+360 SAQLPNR

-376 AGIENGK
+376 SGIEKGK

-397 LDWNGGILGNATLSI
+397 LDWHGGIFGNATLSI

-417 DGQEAGFS
+417 DGKEVGFS
-425 FENNKSQSYQL
+425 FENNKSQNYQL
-436 TDSSG
+436 TESSG
-441 LGNEAG
+441 LESEAG
-447 DAGAQ
+447 AAGAQ

>member
-25 PADSQPSFLSKWTT
+25 PANSQSSFLSKWKT
-39 KEDQDIKPSAGLQ
+39 KEDKHIKPSAGLK
-52 EAQGGAEENQ
+52 EVQGGPKEN
-62 AHPSGLSRPKVVFPI
+62 HPRPSVSSPSKAAFPI
-77 DSSSNEP
+77 ESSSNEP
-84 SAVSSI
+84 SAVFSI
-90 EDKNGYEAKT
+90 EDKTGYGTKINY
-100 SPQDQPVFS
+100 QDQPVFS
-109 EQLEGARQVK
+109 EKLEGAQQVK
-119 EPLSLLSQN
+119 EPLSQN
-128 LLELKQRELKRLISS
+128 LLEVEQRELKRLISS

-156 RGNQASQPMS
+156 GGNQASQPVS
-166 GLVTE
+166 GLVE
-171 AKQTKL
+171 PKQTKL

-203 SKIWVMVL
+203 SKIWVKVL

-253 DLKSDNRPEWIA
+253 DLKSANRPEWIA

-280 SLFSDFTSSVPNLTK
+280 SLFSDFTSSVPNLTT

-305 AESGR
+305 AESG
-310 KTTNQNNLIKTID
+310 KEIDQDDPIKTIALD
-323 LNYSQAGTEAKVS
+323 YSQEGTGAKVS
-336 LSFQSYFGP
+336 LSFKSHFGS

-360 SAQLSNR
+360 SAHLPNR
-367 NAQLTRQDL
+367 NAQLTRQEL
-376 AGIENGK
+376 AGIEKGK

-397 LDWNGGILGNATLSI
+397 LDWNGGIFGNATLSI

-417 DGQEAGFS
+417 GGQEVGFS

-436 TDSSG
+436 TESSG
-441 LGNEAG
+441 LGSEAG

>member
-25 PADSQPSFLSKWTT
+25 PANSQSSFLSKWKT
-39 KEDQDIKPSAGLQ
+39 KEDQYIKPSAKLQ
-52 EAQGGAEENQ
+52 EAQRGAEENQ
-62 AHPSGLSRPKVVFPI
+62 PRPSGSSPSKVVFPI
-77 DSSSNEP
+77 ESSSNEL
-84 SAVSSI
+84 SDISSI
-90 EDKNGYEAKT
+90 EDKTGYGAKP
-100 SPQDQPVFS
+100 SSQDQPVFS
-109 EQLEGARQVK
+109 EQLEGAQQVK

-189 IDKVEFKKKKLGFF
+189 TDKVEFRKKKRGIF
-203 SKIWVMVL
+203 SKIRVMLL
-211 SSLGIMAFLADA
+211 SSLGIIASMYSIVEQWKKNDDIK
-223 GRAWL
+223 R
-228 EMEKVK
+228 ME
-234 DKEKAAD
+234 EAAA
-241 ISLMLDSYRKDQ
+241 ISRMLDSYGKDQ

-272 HISYDDVT
+272 HITYDDIT

-310 KTTNQNNLIKTID
+310 ETNQDDLIKTID
-323 LNYSQAGTEAKVS
+323 LNYSQAGTEAKVN
-336 LSFQSYFGP
+336 LSFKSYLGP
-345 SETPKLQSLKCAHLS
+345 SETLKLESLKCTHLS
-360 SAQLSNR
+360 SAHLPNR

-376 AGIENGK
+376 SGIEKGK

-397 LDWNGGILGNATLSI
+397 LDWHGGILSYTTLSI
-412 YYRLE
+412 SYRLE
-417 DGQEAGFS
+417 DGQEVSFS
-425 FENNKSQSYQL
+425 FEKDDTQSYRL
-436 TDSSG
+436 KDSSG
-441 LGNEAG
+441 LASEAG
-447 DAGAQ
+447 DAGAR

>member
-19 KAQTKK
+19 NAQTKK
-25 PADSQPSFLSKWTT
+25 PADSHSSFLSKWKT

-52 EAQGGAEENQ
+52 EAQRGAEENQ
-62 AHPSGLSRPKVVFPI
+62 ARPSGSSPSKVVFPI

-90 EDKNGYEAKT
+90 EDKNDYGAKT

-109 EQLEGARQVK
+109 EQLAGVQQVK

-156 RGNQASQPMS
+156 RVNQASQPMS
-166 GLVTE
+166 GLITE

-189 IDKVEFKKKKLGFF
+189 LDKVEFKKKKTGIF
-203 SKIWVMVL
+203 SRIWMVIL
-211 SSLGIMAFLADA
+211 SSLGIMTFLANA
-223 GRAWL
+223 GITWL

-234 DKEKAAD
+234 DKEKAAA
-241 ISLMLDSYRKDQ
+241 ISRMLDSYRKDQ

-272 HISYDDVT
+272 HITYDDIT

-305 AESGR
+305 AESG
-310 KTTNQNNLIKTID
+310 KELDQDDPIKTIALD
-323 LNYSQAGTEAKVS
+323 YSQAGTEAKVS
-336 LSFQSYFGP
+336 LSFKSHFGS
-345 SETPKLQSLKCAHLS
+345 SETPKLQSLKCTHLS
-360 SAQLSNR
+360 SAQLPNR

-376 AGIENGK
+376 SGIENGK

-397 LDWNGGILGNATLSI
+397 LDWNGGILSYTTLSI
-412 YYRLE
+412 SYRLE
-417 DGQEAGFS
+417 DGQEVSFS
-425 FENNKSQSYQL
+425 FEKDDTQSYRL
-436 TDSSG
+436 KDSSG
-441 LGNEAG
+441 LASEAG
-447 DAGAQ
+447 EAGA

>member
-25 PADSQPSFLSKWTT
+25 PADSQPSFLSKWKT
-39 KEDQDIKPSAGLQ
+39 KGDKHIKPSAGLQ

-62 AHPSGLSRPKVVFPI
+62 ARSSVWSPSKVVFPI
-77 DSSSNEP
+77 ESSSNEL
-84 SAVSSI
+84 SDISSI
-90 EDKNGYEAKT
+90 EDKNGYGTKIN
-100 SPQDQPVFS
+100 SQDQPVFS
-109 EQLEGARQVK
+109 EQLEGAQQVK

-143 LESLKAKKQNQVL
+143 LESLKAKKQNQLL
-156 RGNQASQPMS
+156 RGNQAIQPMS

-189 IDKVEFKKKKLGFF
+189 TDKVEFRKKKRGIF
-203 SKIWVMVL
+203 SKIRVMLL
-211 SSLGIMAFLADA
+211 SSLGIIASMYSIVEQWKKNDDIK
-223 GRAWL
+223 R
-228 EMEKVK
+228 ME
-234 DKEKAAD
+234 EAAA
-241 ISLMLDSYRKDQ
+241 ISRMLDSYGKDQ

-272 HISYDDVT
+272 HITYDDIT

-310 KTTNQNNLIKTID
+310 ETNQDDLIKTID
-323 LNYSQAGTEAKVS
+323 LNYSQAGTEAKVN
-336 LSFQSYFGP
+336 LSFKSYLGP
-345 SETPKLQSLKCAHLS
+345 SETLKLESLKCTHLS
-360 SAQLSNR
+360 STQLPNR

-376 AGIENGK
+376 SGIEKGK

-397 LDWNGGILGNATLSI
+397 LDWHGGILSYTTLSI
-412 YYRLE
+412 SYRLE
-417 DGQEAGFS
+417 DGQEVSFS
-425 FENNKSQSYQL
+425 FEKDDTQSYRL
-436 TDSSG
+436 KDSSG
-441 LGNEAG
+441 LGSEAG

>member
-25 PADSQPSFLSKWTT
+25 PADSQPSFLSKWKT
-39 KEDQDIKPSAGLQ
+39 KGDKHIKPSAGLQ

-62 AHPSGLSRPKVVFPI
+62 ARSSVWSPSKVVFPI
-77 DSSSNEP
+77 ESSSNEL
-84 SAVSSI
+84 SDISSI
-90 EDKNGYEAKT
+90 EDKNGYGTKIN
-100 SPQDQPVFS
+100 SQDQPVFS
-109 EQLEGARQVK
+109 EQLEGAQQVK
-119 EPLSLLSQN
+119 EPLSLLSKN

-143 LESLKAKKQNQVL
+143 LESLKAKKQNQLL
-156 RGNQASQPMS
+156 RGNQAIQPMS

-189 IDKVEFKKKKLGFF
+189 TDKVEFRKKKRGIF
-203 SKIWVMVL
+203 SKIRVMLL
-211 SSLGIMAFLADA
+211 SSLGIIASMYSIVEQWKKNDDIK
-223 GRAWL
+223 R
-228 EMEKVK
+228 ME
-234 DKEKAAD
+234 EAAA
-241 ISLMLDSYRKDQ
+241 ISRMLDSYGKDQ

-272 HISYDDVT
+272 HITYDDIT

-310 KTTNQNNLIKTID
+310 ETNQDDLIKTID
-323 LNYSQAGTEAKVS
+323 LNYSQAGTEAKVN
-336 LSFQSYFGP
+336 LSFKSYLGP

-360 SAQLSNR
+360 SAHLPNR

-376 AGIENGK
+376 SSIENGK
-383 TYQEIVS
+383 TYQEIIG

-397 LDWNGGILGNATLSI
+397 LDWHGGILGNATLSI

-417 DGQEAGFS
+417 DGQEVGFS
-425 FENNKSQSYQL
+425 FEKDDTQSYRL
-436 TDSSG
+436 KDSSG
-441 LGNEAG
+441 LGSEAG

>member
-25 PADSQPSFLSKWTT
+25 PANSQSSFLSKWKT
-39 KEDQDIKPSAGLQ
+39 KEDKHIKPSAGLK
-52 EAQGGAEENQ
+52 EVQGGPKGN
-62 AHPSGLSRPKVVFPI
+62 HPRPSVSPPSKAAFP
-77 DSSSNEP
+77 
-84 SAVSSI
+84 
-90 EDKNGYEAKT
+90 
-100 SPQDQPVFS
+100 
-109 EQLEGARQVK
+109 K
-119 EPLSLLSQN
+119 EPLSQN
-128 LLELKQRELKRLISS
+128 LLEVEQRELKRLISS

-156 RGNQASQPMS
+156 GGNQASQPVS
-166 GLVTE
+166 GLVE
-171 AKQTKL
+171 PKQTKL

-211 SSLGIMAFLADA
+211 SSLGILTFLAEA
-223 GRAWL
+223 GKTWL

-234 DKEKAAD
+234 DKEKAAA
-241 ISLMLDSYRKDQ
+241 ISRMLDSYGKDQ

-280 SLFSDFTSSVPNLTK
+280 SLFSDFTSSVPNLTT

-305 AESGR
+305 AESG
-310 KTTNQNNLIKTID
+310 KEMEQDDLIKTIALD
-323 LNYSQAGTEAKVS
+323 YSQAGTEAKVK
-336 LSFQSYFGP
+336 LSFKSYLGP
-345 SETPKLQSLKCAHLS
+345 SETLKLESLKCTHLS
-360 SAQLSNR
+360 SAHLPNR

-376 AGIENGK
+376 SGIEKGK

-397 LDWNGGILGNATLSI
+397 LDWHGGILGNATLSI

-417 DGQEAGFS
+417 DGQEVGFS
-425 FENNKSQSYQL
+425 FEKDDTQSYRL
-436 TDSSG
+436 KDSSG
-441 LGNEAG
+441 LGSEAG

>member
-19 KAQTKK
+19 NAQTKK
-25 PADSQPSFLSKWTT
+25 PADSHSSFLSKWKT
-39 KEDQDIKPSAGLQ
+39 KEDQDIKLSAGLQ
-52 EAQGGAEENQ
+52 EAQRGAEENQ
-62 AHPSGLSRPKVVFPI
+62 ARPSGSSPSKVVFPTE
-77 DSSSNEP
+77 SSSNEP

-90 EDKNGYEAKT
+90 EDKNSYGAKT

-109 EQLEGARQVK
+109 EQLAGVQQVK

-156 RGNQASQPMS
+156 HGNQASQPMS
-166 GLVTE
+166 GLITE

-189 IDKVEFKKKKLGFF
+189 IDKVEFKKKKLGIF
-203 SKIWVMVL
+203 SKIWMMVL
-211 SSLGIMAFLADA
+211 SSLGIMTFLANA
-223 GRAWL
+223 GITWL

-234 DKEKAAD
+234 DKEKAAA
-241 ISLMLDSYRKDQ
+241 ISRMLDSYGKDQ

-272 HISYDDVT
+272 HITYDDIT
-280 SLFSDFTSSVPNLTK
+280 SLFSGFTSSVPNLTK

-310 KTTNQNNLIKTID
+310 ETNQDDLIKTIALD
-323 LNYSQAGTEAKVS
+323 YSQAGTEAKVN
-336 LSFQSYFGP
+336 LSFKSHFGS
-345 SETPKLQSLKCAHLS
+345 SETPKLQSLKCTHLS
-360 SAQLSNR
+360 SAQLPNR

-376 AGIENGK
+376 SGIEKGK

-397 LDWNGGILGNATLSI
+397 LDWNGGILSYTTLSI
-412 YYRLE
+412 SYRLE
-417 DGQEAGFS
+417 DGQEVSFS
-425 FENNKSQSYQL
+425 FEKDDTQSYRL
-436 TDSSG
+436 KDSSG
-441 LGNEAG
+441 LASEAG
-447 DAGAQ
+447 EAGA

>member
-25 PADSQPSFLSKWTT
+25 KADNQPSFLSKWKT
-39 KEDQDIKPSAGLQ
+39 KEDKHIKPSAGLQ
-52 EAQGGAEENQ
+52 EAQGRPEENQ
-62 AHPSGLSRPKVVFPI
+62 PRPSVSSPSKVAFPI
-77 DSSSNEP
+77 ESSSNEP

-90 EDKNGYEAKT
+90 EDKTIYGAKP

-109 EQLEGARQVK
+109 EQLAGAQQMK

-156 RGNQASQPMS
+156 GGNQASQPVS
-166 GLVTE
+166 GLVE
-171 AKQTKL
+171 PKQTKL
-177 SPRISSNELARE
+177 SPRISSNELTRE
-189 IDKVEFKKKKLGFF
+189 IDKVEFKKKKRGFF
-203 SKIWVMVL
+203 SKIWMMILFV
-211 SSLGIMAFLADA
+211 LGIIASMYDIVEQWKKNDDIK
-223 GRAWL
+223 R
-228 EMEKVK
+228 ME
-234 DKEKAAD
+234 EAAA
-241 ISLMLDSYRKDQ
+241 ISRMLDSYDKYQ

-272 HISYDDVT
+272 HITYDDIT

-310 KTTNQNNLIKTID
+310 ETNQDDLIKTID
-323 LNYSQAGTEAKVS
+323 LNYSQAGTEAKVN
-336 LSFQSYFGP
+336 LSFKSYLGP
-345 SETPKLQSLKCAHLS
+345 SETLKLESLKCTHLS
-360 SAQLSNR
+360 STQLPNR

-376 AGIENGK
+376 SGIEKGK

-397 LDWNGGILGNATLSI
+397 LDWHGGILSYTTLSI
-412 YYRLE
+412 SYRLE
-417 DGQEAGFS
+417 DGQEVSFS
-425 FENNKSQSYQL
+425 FEKDDTQSYRL
-436 TDSSG
+436 KDSSG
-441 LGNEAG
+441 LGSEAG
-447 DAGAQ
+447 DTGAQ

>member
-25 PADSQPSFLSKWTT
+25 PANSQPSFLSKWKA
-39 KEDQDIKPSAGLQ
+39 KEDQDIKPSAELQ
-52 EAQGGAEENQ
+52 EAQGSPEENQ
-62 AHPSGLSRPKVVFPI
+62 ARPSVSSPSKVAFPI
-77 DSSSNEP
+77 ESSSNEP

-90 EDKNGYEAKT
+90 EDKNGYGAKT
-100 SPQDQPVFS
+100 SSQDQPVFS
-109 EQLEGARQVK
+109 EQLEGAQQVK

-156 RGNQASQPMS
+156 HGNQTSQPVA
-166 GLVTE
+166 GLVE
-171 AKQTKL
+171 PKQTKL
-177 SPRISSNELARE
+177 SPRISSNELTRE

-272 HISYDDVT
+272 HITYDDIT

-310 KTTNQNNLIKTID
+310 ETNQDDLIKTTD
-323 LNYSQAGTEAKVS
+323 LNYSQAGTEAKVN
-336 LSFQSYFGP
+336 LSFKSYLGP
-345 SETPKLQSLKCAHLS
+345 SETLKLESLKCTHLS
-360 SAQLSNR
+360 SAQLPNR
-367 NAQLTRQDL
+367 NTQLTRQDL
-376 AGIENGK
+376 SGIEKGK

-397 LDWNGGILGNATLSI
+397 LDWHGGILSYTTLSI
-412 YYRLE
+412 SYRLE
-417 DGQEAGFS
+417 DGQEVSFS
-425 FENNKSQSYQL
+425 FEKDDTQSYRL
-436 TDSSG
+436 KDSSG
-441 LGNEAG
+441 LTSEAG
-447 DAGAQ
+447 EASAQ

>member
-19 KAQTKK
+19 KSQTKK
-25 PADSQPSFLSKWTT
+25 PANSQPFFLSKWKT
-39 KEDQDIKPSAGLQ
+39 KGDQHIKSSTGLQ
-52 EAQGGAEENQ
+52 EAQGSPEENQ
-62 AHPSGLSRPKVVFPI
+62 ARPSVSSPSKVAFPI
-77 DSSSNEP
+77 ESSSNEP

-90 EDKNGYEAKT
+90 EDKNGYGAKT
-100 SPQDQPVFS
+100 SSQDQPVFS
-109 EQLEGARQVK
+109 EQLEGVQQVK

-143 LESLKAKKQNQVL
+143 LESLKAKKQNQIL
-156 RGNQASQPMS
+156 RGNQDSQPVS
-166 GLVTE
+166 GFVTE
-171 AKQTKL
+171 PKQTKL
-177 SPRISSNELARE
+177 SPRISSNELTRE
-189 IDKVEFKKKKLGFF
+189 VDKVEFKKKKRGFF

-211 SSLGIMAFLADA
+211 SSLGILTFLAET
-223 GRAWL
+223 GKTWL
-228 EMEKVK
+228 EMEKAR
-234 DKEKAAD
+234 DKEKAAA
-241 ISLMLDSYRKDQ
+241 ISRMLDSYIKDQ
-253 DLKSDNRPEWIA
+253 DLKSANRPEWIA

-280 SLFSDFTSSVPNLTK
+280 SLFSDFTSSVPNLTT

-310 KTTNQNNLIKTID
+310 ETNQDDLIKTID
-323 LNYSQAGTEAKVS
+323 LNYSQAGTEAKVN
-336 LSFQSYFGP
+336 LSFKSYLGP
-345 SETPKLQSLKCAHLS
+345 SETLKLESLKCTHLS
-360 SAQLSNR
+360 SAHLPNR
-367 NAQLTRQDL
+367 NAQLTRQEL
-376 AGIENGK
+376 AGIEKGK

-417 DGQEAGFS
+417 DGQEVGFS

-436 TDSSG
+436 TESSG

-447 DAGAQ
+447 DAGAH

>member
-25 PADSQPSFLSKWTT
+25 PANSQSSFLSKGKT
-39 KEDQDIKPSAGLQ
+39 KEDQYIKPSAKLQ
-52 EAQGGAEENQ
+52 EAQRGAEENQ
-62 AHPSGLSRPKVVFPI
+62 PRPSGSSPSKVVFPI
-77 DSSSNEP
+77 ESSSNEL
-84 SAVSSI
+84 SDISSI
-90 EDKNGYEAKT
+90 EDKTGYGAKP
-100 SPQDQPVFS
+100 SSQDQPVFS
-109 EQLEGARQVK
+109 EQLEGAQQVK

-189 IDKVEFKKKKLGFF
+189 TDKVEFRKKKRGIF
-203 SKIWVMVL
+203 SKIRVMLL
-211 SSLGIMAFLADA
+211 SSLGIIASMYSIVEQWKKNDDIK
-223 GRAWL
+223 R
-228 EMEKVK
+228 ME
-234 DKEKAAD
+234 EAAA
-241 ISLMLDSYRKDQ
+241 ISRMLDSYGKDQ

-272 HISYDDVT
+272 HITYDDIT

-310 KTTNQNNLIKTID
+310 ETNQDDLIKTID
-323 LNYSQAGTEAKVS
+323 LNYSQAGTEAKVN
-336 LSFQSYFGP
+336 LSFKSYLGP
-345 SETPKLQSLKCAHLS
+345 SETLKLESLKCTHLS
-360 SAQLSNR
+360 SAQLPNR

-376 AGIENGK
+376 SGIEKGK

-397 LDWNGGILGNATLSI
+397 LDWHGGILSYTTLSI
-412 YYRLE
+412 SYRLE
-417 DGQEAGFS
+417 DGQEVSFS
-425 FENNKSQSYQL
+425 FEKDDTQSYRL
-436 TDSSG
+436 KDSSG
-441 LGNEAG
+441 LASEAG
-447 DAGAQ
+447 DAGAR

>member
-25 PADSQPSFLSKWTT
+25 PANSQSSFLSKWKT
-39 KEDQDIKPSAGLQ
+39 KEDKHIKPSAGLK
-52 EAQGGAEENQ
+52 EVQGGPKEN
-62 AHPSGLSRPKVVFPI
+62 HPRPSVSSPSKAAFPI
-77 DSSSNEP
+77 ESSSNEP
-84 SAVSSI
+84 SAVFSI
-90 EDKNGYEAKT
+90 EDKTGYGTKINY
-100 SPQDQPVFS
+100 QDQPVFS
-109 EQLEGARQVK
+109 EQLEGAQQVK
-119 EPLSLLSQN
+119 EPLSQN
-128 LLELKQRELKRLISS
+128 LLEVEQRELKRLISS

-156 RGNQASQPMS
+156 GGNQASQPVS
-166 GLVTE
+166 GLVE
-171 AKQTKL
+171 PKQTKL

-203 SKIWVMVL
+203 SKIWVKVL

-234 DKEKAAD
+234 DKEKAAA
-241 ISLMLDSYRKDQ
+241 ISRMLDSYRKDQ

-280 SLFSDFTSSVPNLTK
+280 SLFSDFTSSVPNLTTF
-295 VDEVVAKLGK
+295 DEVVAKLGK
-305 AESGR
+305 AESG
-310 KTTNQNNLIKTID
+310 KEMEQGDSIKTIALD
-323 LNYSQAGTEAKVS
+323 YSQAGTEAKVS
-336 LSFQSYFGP
+336 LSFKSYFGP
-345 SETPKLQSLKCAHLS
+345 SETLKLESLKCTHLS
-360 SAQLSNR
+360 STQLPNR
-367 NAQLTRQDL
+367 NAQLTSQDL
-376 AGIENGK
+376 SGIEKGK

-412 YYRLE
+412 SYRLE
-417 DGQEAGFS
+417 DGQEVGFS
-425 FENNKSQSYQL
+425 FKNKNSQSYQL
-436 TDSSG
+436 TESSG
-441 LGNEAG
+441 LGSEAG